1 MKFWEDIRN
10 RVFVFGSNQAGVHGG
25 GAARFARENF
35 GAVMG
40 FGEGRTGLC
49 YALPT
54 KVTVNETMT
63 LEAVRAAV
71 DRFLEHARAHP
82 ADWFQVT
89 AVGCG
94 LAGLSPED
102 IAPMFRDAP
111 ENCWLP
117 GVWKKLLNP
126 EAYSPRVIVA
136 GSRNIRD
143 GQMVFEK
150 LDKLLVNLAGPGL
163 EIVSGLAAG
172 PDSLGKEWAD
182 QHAVATALFPA
193 DWKRFGKKAGFI
205 RNQDMSWYGTHLV
218 AFWDGQSS
226 GTRNMI
232 ETAERDGLTVK
243 VVHTPQEVMG

>member
-1 MKFWEDIRN
+1 MKFWEDVEN
-10 RVFVFGSNQAGVHGG
+10 RVFVFGSNQAGVHKGG
-25 GAARFARENF
+25 SARFARENF

-54 KVTVNETMT
+54 KVTVEETMT
-63 LEAVRAAV
+63 LDAVRDAV
-71 DRFLEHARAHP
+71 DRFLEHARVHP

-94 LAGLSPED
+94 LAGFSSED
-102 IAPMFRDAP
+102 IAPMFREAP
-111 ENCWLP
+111 ANCWLP
-117 GVWKKLLNP
+117 GVWNKLLTP
-126 EAYSPRVIVA
+126 EVYQPRVIVA
-136 GSRNIRD
+136 GSRRVLD
-143 GQMVFEK
+143 SQLVFEK
-150 LDKLLVNLAGPGL
+150 LDILLARLVGPHL

-172 PDSLGKEWAD
+172 PDSLGKEWAG
-182 QHAVATALFPA
+182 QNGVATALFPA

-226 GTRNMI
+226 GTLNMI
-232 ETAERDGLTVK
+232 ETAKRDGLTVR
-243 VVHTPQEVMG
+243 VVRTQQEVKG